1 MKKLALFFFL
11 LPSFAF
17 AQGGIGNTP
26 RTDIVMLSVVARDS
40 LSDLAF
46 SEIMGLKRYA
56 ETNNVDSAALL
67 LAYKDSGN
75 TWTHAVNLSST
86 VERQYAA
93 DVIAKIEKF
102 FHDYAD
108 TRKQYYTVYKT
119 KETPSGQRHTYVIV
133 HSSGKKQRT
142 VNWVFYPIGD
152 KLLLGSF

>member
-1 MKKLALFFFL
+1 MKKFLFLFVL
-11 LPSFAF
+11 LPSLAC
-17 AQGGIGNTP
+17 AQGGIGNKP
-26 RTDIVMLSVVARDS
+26 RTDIVMLSAVVRDS

-46 SEIMGLKRYA
+46 SEIMDLKRYA

-67 LAYKDSGN
+67 IVYKDSGN
-75 TWTHAVNLSST
+75 TWIHAVNLSNP
-86 VERQYAA
+86 VERQYVT
-93 DVIAKIEKF
+93 DVIAKIEKL